1 MSSFTGG
8 KQSLIPPPLFNAPCV
23 IVLGNGGGEGGIYGQ
38 RGEKGGEVF
47 SFSSELYFNKANKVF
62 WQKRQIKGY
71 NYIEGVA
78 KMATAKIRKYACFTK
93 EQQQQYERL
102 TQRQRLYVDFR
113 GKGNQKKDAYIMAG
127 FNAKVA
133 AQAAYILEKR
143 NTVLADLIACIQNQA
158 KVRELSKEDSDLN
171 TQIDALAKQE
181 GVEKALEAIEGAD
194 GETAKR
200 IQFYRDIINGKI
212 KTVRV
217 TKRYNAMGGLIEKK
231 VVEADDVDTRM
242 KARRELDNILGL
254 TTIPD
259 LSTLQMGDITIHI
272 VDASKK
278 EELADSRNTVDISDK
293 IDTIDGETVIVAD
306 EKEEVVE
313 E

>member
-1 MSSFTGG
+1 
-8 KQSLIPPPLFNAPCV
+8 
-23 IVLGNGGGEGGIYGQ
+23 
-38 RGEKGGEVF
+38 
-47 SFSSELYFNKANKVF
+47 
-62 WQKRQIKGY
+62 
-71 NYIEGVA
+71 
-78 KMATAKIRKYACFTK
+78 MATAKIRKYACFTK

-113 GKGNQKKDAYIMAG
+113 GKGNPKKDAYIMAG